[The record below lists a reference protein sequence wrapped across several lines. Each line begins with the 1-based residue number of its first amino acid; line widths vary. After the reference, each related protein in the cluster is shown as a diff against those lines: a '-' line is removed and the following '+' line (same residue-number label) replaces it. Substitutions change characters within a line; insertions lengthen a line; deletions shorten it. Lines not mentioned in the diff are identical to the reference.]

1 VAACLFK
8 ASTTVVYYNAV
19 TSGVNYEA
27 DITGFSRNTPKS
39 KSSAIS
45 TSQFD
50 LKSWFE
56 SAAVKE
62 KNTQVECQPVSEGG
76 DSSELHL
83 SAAT

>member
-1 VAACLFK
+1 VAACFFN

-50 LKSWFE
+50 LKAWLLR
-56 SAAVKE
+56 K
-62 KNTQVECQPVSEGG
+62 KNPIGMPTCV
-76 DSSELHL
+76 
-83 SAAT
+83 